1 MTKTVFRVYPDGA
14 VIALFPQ
21 ISASVSGGPKGQHDT
36 DVSDLCESYMHIGQ
50 HSGATPELVVRRTR
64 LATPEEYQDLKM
76 ELETIGYKIQPAK
89 RMTYKDFLIRAEQYR
104 QETTT

>member
-21 ISASVSGGPKGQHDT
+21 ISASVSG
-36 DVSDLCESYMHIGQ
+36 DLCESYMHIGQ

-89 RMTYKDFLIRAEQYR
+89 RMTYKDFLIRAEQYIWR
-104 QETTT
+104 HKALHREKTT